1 MKPIS
6 ATHVDS
12 DGLVQPSRQI
22 PAAITAHKFLD
33 NADRIFTQPGSI
45 LLKKSIF
52 SNVQNFPEALVRLS
66 ENYMGGHMS
75 SPISN
80 RQAS

>member
-1 MKPIS
+1 M
-6 ATHVDS
+6 
-12 DGLVQPSRQI
+12 
-22 PAAITAHKFLD
+22 
-33 NADRIFTQPGSI
+33 

-52 SNVQNFPEALVRLS
+52 SNGQNFPEALMHSS

-75 SPISN
+75 RPISN

>member
-1 MKPIS
+1 MPGRLRLG
-6 ATHVDS
+6 TLHVGS
-12 DGLVQPSRQI
+12 
-22 PAAITAHKFLD
+22 
-33 NADRIFTQPGSI
+33 GSI

-52 SNVQNFPEALVRLS
+52 SNGQKFPEALVRLS